1 MDDKQR
7 ERYVRWQGYRISQL
21 SFSINLFLTF
31 AIASL
36 AYVINLKLNKIFTP
50 LETLNPIIF
59 WWSACAVLGVLA
71 TVSRLLDFR
80 HTAKIIKDGGA
91 FNTFMARWA
100 GRVTWGAF
108 WAQIITYCVG
118 AYYFISNVALT

>member
-7 ERYVRWQGYRISQL
+7 ERYIRWQGYRISQL

-36 AYVINLKLNKIFTP
+36 AYVINLKLNKSFA
-50 LETLNPIIF
+50 LLDALNTIIF
-59 WWSACAVLGVLA
+59 WWSACASLGVIA
-71 TVSRLLDFR
+71 TISRLLDFR
-80 HTAKIIKDGGA
+80 HTAKKIKDGGA
-91 FNTFMARWA
+91 SNTLMARWS

-108 WAQIITYCVG
+108 WAQIITYCIG
-118 AYYFISNVALT
+118 AYYFIVSVALT

>member
-7 ERYVRWQGYRISQL
+7 ERYARWQGYRISQL

-36 AYVINLKLNKIFTP
+36 AYVINLKLSKSIIP
-50 LETLNPIIF
+50 IEALSPIIF
-59 WWSACAVLGVLA
+59 WWSACAALGVLS
-71 TVSRLLDFR
+71 TISRLLDFR
-80 HTAKIIKDGGA
+80 HTAKKIKDSGA
-91 FNTFMARWA
+91 FNTFMARWS

-108 WAQIITYCVG
+108 WAQIITYCAG
-118 AYYFISNVALT
+118 AYLFIVNVALT

>member
-7 ERYVRWQGYRISQL
+7 ERYVRWQGYRINQL

-36 AYVINLKLNKIFTP
+36 AYVINLKLNKTFTP

-59 WWSACAVLGVLA
+59 WWSACAAIGVLA
-71 TVSRLLDFR
+71 TISRLLDFR
-80 HTAKIIKDGGA
+80 HTTKKIKDGGA
-91 FNTFMARWA
+91 FNTFMARWS
-100 GRVTWGAF
+100 GRVTWGAL

-118 AYYFISNVALT
+118 AYYFIVNVALT